1 MKSWILK
8 KPYELELIE
17 IPKPVPKKDEVLVR
31 MRYIGLC
38 GSDIE
43 IYRGKRDPEFLANPV
58 RLGHE
63 ASGVVEEVG
72 PEVQGLKTGNK
83 VAVRGIWGCF
93 SEYIS
98 ASQVS
103 AFSVSSMPALQ
114 IVKLPDTFPEAIGP
128 FVEVLPKIIRTGEKI
143 GITQQTDVVI
153 VGQGVCGLLLTQV
166 VKMQN
171 PHRLVT
177 LDLYDE
183 KLGLSKDYGAT
194 DTLNAS
200 SENLNDL
207 VRSVLPD
214 GADIIIVAHLE
225 GEGVAEAIEFLKWN
239 GKLILWGCL
248 GKTEID
254 FFRLHIRGGDIL
266 GTRMAD
272 LEEDIYYCQKTIKYL
287 EDGIIDVK
295 KMITH
300 QFKFDVTP
308 EAFELKDKGK
318 GDVIAVEVISTDG
331 KKVYP

>member
-1 MKSWILK
+1 MKTWILK
-8 KPYELELIE
+8 EPFKLELIE
-17 IPKPVPKKDEVLVR
+17 IPKPIPKKDEVLVQ
-31 MRYIGLC
+31 MKYIGLC

-63 ASGVVEEVG
+63 ASGVIEEIG
-72 PEVQGLKTGNK
+72 SEVQGLKIGDK
-83 VAVRGIWGCF
+83 VAMRGVWGCF

-98 ASQVS
+98 ASLVS
-103 AFSVSSMPALQ
+103 NYSVSSMPALQ
-114 IVKLPDTFPEAIGP
+114 IVRLPDIFPEEIGP

-143 GITQQTDVVI
+143 GVTQQTDIVI

-177 LDLYDE
+177 LDLYDQ
-183 KLGLSKDYGAT
+183 KLELSNRYGAT
-194 DTLNAS
+194 DILNTS
-200 SENLNDL
+200 SGKLNDL

-214 GADIIIVAHLE
+214 GADIVIVAHLE
-225 GEGVAEAIEFLKWN
+225 GKGVPEAIELLKWN

-266 GTRMAD
+266 GTRMAN
-272 LEEDIYYCQKTIKYL
+272 LEEDIYYCQKAIRYL
-287 EDGIIDVK
+287 EDRVIDVK

-300 QFKFDVTP
+300 QFKFNEVP
-308 EAFELKDKGK
+308 AAFELKDKGK
-318 GDVIAVEVISTDG
+318 GNVIAVEVII
-331 KKVYP
+331 